1 MSERAFGEE
10 ASSLSV
16 VFDSTLNADKRQVN
30 ECVHIAICRCTPGLA
45 IM

>member
-16 VFDSTLNADKRQVN
+16 VFGPALNADNRQVN
-30 ECVHIAICRCTPGLA
+30 ECVHIALYRCTTGLT